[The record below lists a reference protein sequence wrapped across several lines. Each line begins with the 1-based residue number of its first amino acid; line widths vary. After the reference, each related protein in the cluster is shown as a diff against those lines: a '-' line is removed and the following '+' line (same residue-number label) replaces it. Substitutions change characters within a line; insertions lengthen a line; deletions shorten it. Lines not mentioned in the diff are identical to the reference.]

1 MSLLFRTHEE
11 FEIFCGQL
19 FHLACDRLKIRGLSF
34 KIMTGRQKPVKS
46 INNITLGYTSL
57 KTGAVTID
65 VYTPKNR
72 KPKSFASI
80 LRTIAHEIAHH
91 QKKPYRQ
98 FYRGRWII
106 RKHYPAFYHRVNK
119 NITQLKKDV
128 ILGQY
133 FNTP

>member
-1 MSLLFRTHEE
+1 
-11 FEIFCGQL
+11 
-19 FHLACDRLKIRGLSF
+19 
-34 KIMTGRQKPVKS
+34 MTGRQKPVKS

-133 FNTP
+133 FNTPNKKRELLTTDASAGFLDSSSDKRLGKD